1 MNDHWL
7 TVSELAQILNELTDL
22 GRGEDPVFA
31 CDYPLLERQVQSEEL
46 AGTRYL
52 LLGNEFC

>member
-22 GRGEDPVFA
+22 GRGDDPVYA
-31 CDYPLLERQVQSEEL
+31 GDYPLLERYVQVEEI
-46 AGTRYL
+46 AGTSYL
-52 LLGNEFC
+52 LLGADPC